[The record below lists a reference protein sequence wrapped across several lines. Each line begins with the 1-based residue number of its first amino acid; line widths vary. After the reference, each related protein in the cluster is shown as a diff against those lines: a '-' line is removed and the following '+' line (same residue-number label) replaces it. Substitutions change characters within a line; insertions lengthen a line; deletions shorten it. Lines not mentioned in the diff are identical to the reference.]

1 MAGIEDIFLA
11 YANFSLRDKP
21 ENFYKIFKQIEHY
34 FFIDPIAKIKGL
46 SPWIVKNLI
55 KEILRFA
62 KSESDDRGRIVSLP
76 VLDTDRRQS
85 DKTNLDIACD
95 RNAFKIAC
103 EAVYGYRDSY
113 CEDECFWKYRSKIFG
128 KKLFS
133 GPNRL
138 KCYEC
143 GQLAFI
149 HMLSD
154 LVQGKEYDDMFDFVR
169 LLNILPLH
177 IGSRVVFASEGSP
190 FQQKLIRE
198 IVLEPDPV
206 FGLGKGRFGNCK
218 FMLQDFLERIISYSL
233 TEFLLNAN
241 NRRKLKRCPV
251 CGSFFIAGDIR
262 KVHCSKECA
271 KVYKRNYQKTWM
283 RERRD
288 PKSPKFDDSY
298 VG

>member
-1 MAGIEDIFLA
+1 MKSGIESIFLA
-11 YANFSLRDKP
+11 YANHSLRDNP
-21 ENFYKIFKQIEHY
+21 ENFYKIFEQIEHY
-34 FFIDPIAKIKGL
+34 FFIDPIAKVKGL
-46 SPWIVKNLI
+46 SPRLVKTLV
-55 KEILRFA
+55 KQILRFV

-76 VLDTDRRQS
+76 KLDTDREPFDAF
-85 DKTNLDIACD
+85 DKNT
-95 RNAFKIAC
+95 FEIAC
-103 EAVYGYRDSY
+103 EAVYAYRDNY

-177 IGSRVVFASEGSP
+177 IGSRVVSASEGSP
-190 FQQKLIRE
+190 FQLKLIRD

-218 FMLQDFLERIISYSL
+218 FMLQDFLEKIISYSL
-233 TEFLLNAN
+233 TEFLIN
-241 NRRKLKRCPV
+241 NDRRKLKRCPV
-251 CGSFFIAGDIR
+251 CGSFFIAGNIR

-271 KVYKRNYQKTWM
+271 KIYKRNYQKTWM
-283 RERRD
+283 QKRRD
-288 PKSPKFDDSY
+288 PESPKYNPKYIS
-298 VG
+298 